1 MALTGGG
8 GLDGNRFAQ
17 TGVGFPPTGGQ
28 IREGGTSPRE
38 TREERDR
45 RLTAEERAD
54 QEKLGDPTGLRQPAG
69 GQQAGQTSKVVKKKI
84 LKRRVNNGQT
94 EGTSNSGSAEGAR
107 RGGPNRGVAGQQGN
121 QTLMQRTMGQSS
133 LIQASISHKNNQ
145 AQNLNAN
152 NNGNPSNVAVRNQ
165 MLNGLGKY
173 IQNDYQAMRL
183 NPDDK
188 AFTYRTAEAR
198 QLHGTIGM
206 MLASSNR
213 PASGDRKTGTDNS
226 STSTSRPL
234 SPEAESRGRSTLR
247 KLLAMTEGEP
257 RLPDNLPVDYRPF
270 EDVA

>member
-1 MALTGGG
+1 MALGGG

-17 TGVGFPPTGGQ
+17 TNVGFPPAGGQ

-38 TREERDR
+38 TREERER
-45 RLTAEERAD
+45 RITAEERAE
-54 QEKLGDPTGLRQPAG
+54 QERFGDRTGLQPPQ

-94 EGTSNSGSAEGAR
+94 EGTNNSNGAEGAR
-107 RGGPNRGVAGQQGN
+107 RGGPTRGTASYQGN
-121 QTLMQRTMGQSS
+121 QTLMQRTMMGQSS
-133 LIQASISHKNNQ
+133 LIQASISHQNNQ
-145 AQNLNAN
+145 AQNNPNAN
-152 NNGNPSNVAVRNQ
+152 NNSNVNQ
-165 MLNGLGKY
+165 RGKMLAGLGKY

-213 PASGDRKTGTDNS
+213 QTSGDKKTGTS
-226 STSTSRPL
+226 SDSSSTSRPL
-234 SPEAESRGRSTLR
+234 SPEAASRGRATLR
-247 KLLAMTEGEP
+247 KLLAMTESEP
-257 RLPDNLPVDYRPF
+257 RLPDNLPTDYRPF

>member
-1 MALTGGG
+1 MALTGG

-17 TGVGFPPTGGQ
+17 AGMGLPPTGGQ

-45 RLTAEERAD
+45 RLTAEERAEQD
-54 QEKLGDPTGLRQPAG
+54 KLGDPTGLRQPTG
-69 GQQAGQTSKVVKKKI
+69 SQQTSQTNKVIKKKI
-84 LKRRVNNGQT
+84 LKRRVDNGQADGTGKNNGT
-94 EGTSNSGSAEGAR
+94 DGTR
-107 RGGPNRGVAGQQGN
+107 RNGPNRGAVGKHGAQA
-121 QTLMQRTMGQSS
+121 TLMDRTMAQSS
-133 LIQASISHKNNQ
+133 LVKASITHKNNQ
-145 AQNLNAN
+145 AQNPNAN
-152 NNGNPSNVAVRNQ
+152 NTPGNVAGRHH

-198 QLHGTIGM
+198 NLSGTIKM
-206 MLASSNR
+206 MVASSSR
-213 PASGDRKTGTDNS
+213 PASGDRKAGS
-226 STSTSRPL
+226 STDSGSTSSSRPL
-234 SPEAESRGRSTLR
+234 SPEAEARGRSTLR

-257 RLPDNLPVDYRPF
+257 RLPDNLPTDYRPF

>member
-1 MALTGGG
+1 MALTGG

-17 TGVGFPPTGGQ
+17 AGMGLPPTGGQ

-45 RLTAEERAD
+45 RLTAEERAEQD
-54 QEKLGDPTGLRQPAG
+54 KLGDPTGLRQPTG
-69 GQQAGQTSKVVKKKI
+69 SQQAGQTSKVVKKKI

-94 EGTSNSGSAEGAR
+94 EGAGKNNGAEGAR
-107 RGGPNRGVAGQQGN
+107 KGGPNRGVAGQAGN
-121 QTLMQRTMGQSS
+121 PTLMQRTMGQSS
-133 LIQASISHKNNQ
+133 LIQASINHKNNQ
-145 AQNLNAN
+145 AQNNPNAN
-152 NNGNPSNVAVRNQ
+152 NTPGNVAGRHH

-198 QLHGTIGM
+198 NLSGTIKM
-206 MLASSNR
+206 MVASSSR
-213 PASGDRKTGTDNS
+213 PASGDRKTGTDS
-226 STSTSRPL
+226 GSTSTSRPL
-234 SPEAESRGRSTLR
+234 SPEAEARGRSTLR

-257 RLPDNLPVDYRPF
+257 RLPDNLPTDYRPF